1 MQNICYFCNLNSIQN
16 NMFNHIVLF
25 KLKDFQNDQ
34 IKSDIRDQIKN
45 ALLGLKEK
53 IAELKYLEV
62 GNNFELN
69 ASSFDISLVT
79 RFDSFESFVV
89 YRDHPEHLKVVGL
102 VRPNTVDRAVV
113 DYLD

>member
-1 MQNICYFCNLNSIQN
+1 
-16 NMFNHIVLF
+16 MFNHIVLF

-34 IKSDIRDQIKN
+34 IKSEIRDQIKN

-53 IAELKYLEV
+53 IIEVKYIEV

-102 VRPNTVDRAVV
+102 VRANTVDRAVV
-113 DYLD
+113 DYLDGKK